1 MSGMSGD
8 SFFWYGLPRRT
19 GHFCIRV
26 TFTLLPFGV
35 SMTATVSV
43 TVYSPA
49 EIERTVPSTPAG
61 TRILWTTISVSCTVP
76 RTSPPTTAS
85 PTCTAGRKFHFA
97 SRFSEGTSTPRFRL
111 LPEIRMIASSGR
123 WMPS

>member
-1 MSGMSGD
+1 MSGISGE

-19 GHFCIRV
+19 GHFCISD

-49 EIERTVPSTPAG
+49 EMERIVPRTPAG
-61 TRILWTTISVSCTVP
+61 TIILCSTISVSCTVP
-76 RTSPPTTAS
+76 RMSPPSTSS
-85 PTCTAGRKFHFA
+85 PTCLRGVKLHFT
-97 SRFSEGTSTPRFRL
+97 SRFKEGTSTPRFKL
-111 LPEIRMIASSGR
+111 LPVISIMAVSGR
-123 WMPS
+123 